1 MKLLFSAAAAV
12 ALLTAGAATAQTT
25 PVQYYGTIGY
35 TQASA
40 TLEDDGTFGED
51 IDLEVGAITGRV
63 GGRFGQYLGVEGEL
77 AFGIKESEER
87 ITTTFQ
93 GIPVTADINYKLKN
107 EAAVYGVGFLP
118 LSPNADLFGR
128 VGVGRLSSEFD
139 VTASAGGFS
148 ETESME
154 GDSNFFAFGAG
165 GQYFFDGL
173 NGVRGE
179 YTRFNLDTDE
189 DEEGAEFDTLSI
201 SYVRKF

>member
-1 MKLLFSAAAAV
+1 MKLLFGAAAAV
-12 ALLTAGAATAQTT
+12 ALLAGGSAMAQTA

-40 TLEDDGTFGED
+40 TLEDDGTFGQD
-51 IDLEVGAITGRV
+51 IDLDAGAITGRL
-63 GGRFGQYLGVEGEL
+63 GARFGQYVGVEGEV
-77 AFGIKESEER
+77 AFGVTESEES

-93 GIPVTADINYKLKN
+93 RVPVTADINYKINGK
-107 EAAVYGVGFLP
+107 AAVYGVGFLP
-118 LSPNADLFGR
+118 VSPNADLFGR
-128 VGVGRLSSEFD
+128 IGVGRLSSEFD
-139 VTASAGGFS
+139 VTARAGGFS
-148 ETESME
+148 QSEQME
-154 GDSNFFAFGAG
+154 GEANFFAFGGG

-189 DEEGAEFDTLSI
+189 DEGAEFDSFSI